1 MKCVQIGLDFG
12 LHSVASHL
20 MCGAKMLFSNQMM
33 FGWFSTNALQMIR
46 SRFSAHEP
54 CTGPVSSRAQVK
66 VLIVH
71 VFIIPNGNILFR
83 DIFKNDADDVPSS
96 VMILICVWRTPTPAH
111 G

>member
-1 MKCVQIGLDFG
+1 MVYVMVWVRVFSMYTDCYLHPRWHLLAVKCVQIGLDFG

-54 CTGPVSSRAQVK
+54 CTGPVSSWP
-66 VLIVH
+66 VL
-71 VFIIPNGNILFR
+71 R
-83 DIFKNDADDVPSS
+83 
-96 VMILICVWRTPTPAH
+96 
-111 G
+111 